1 LLARRIRSFPEGVF
15 PPSPPP
21 SLLSVLTDELLVT
34 ASDVVK
40 SVAAEDKA
48 LSGNAGFRLLAWTV
62 ADARGATAVLDKPL
76 ALTVGRR
83 LDSRALTVREELAQA
98 AEQDQGCSI
107 NVSEQAAMAKARE
120 EVYIGFG
127 ELESLL
133 PPDPMPN
140 AQCPDPMPNAP
151 DPMPKAAEPN
161 APRPVL
167 EWRELEARLRDHGL
181 RFPMTFLEEL
191 ERNDNSIPPDLAEL
205 LGREGVQRMW
215 ACVSERGEPHLD
227 GDEWWT
233 SGLFQFVRQLM
244 GRVDCLTERRD
255 ELEARLKEWH
265 ADHAERCEEN
275 VKLLGELRAAEAREE
290 ALHEVIR
297 RCRWG

>member
-1 LLARRIRSFPEGVF
+1 MGDAMKRKRSPLVPATERDDTRAAATLGDDGQRGFGTPDGDRRLPSASASPPAVLEGSASAARQTGVVEGVARSEVSVGEHQVADQPHEGHADGSSRVSDGLRLLARRIRSFPEGVF

-120 EVYIGFG
+120 E
-127 ELESLL
+127 
-133 PPDPMPN
+133 
-140 AQCPDPMPNAP
+140 
-151 DPMPKAAEPN
+151 
-161 APRPVL
+161 
-167 EWRELEARLRDHGL
+167 
-181 RFPMTFLEEL
+181 
-191 ERNDNSIPPDLAEL
+191 
-205 LGREGVQRMW
+205 
-215 ACVSERGEPHLD
+215 
-227 GDEWWT
+227 
-233 SGLFQFVRQLM
+233 
-244 GRVDCLTERRD
+244 
-255 ELEARLKEWH
+255 
-265 ADHAERCEEN
+265 
-275 VKLLGELRAAEAREE
+275 
-290 ALHEVIR
+290 
-297 RCRWG
+297 